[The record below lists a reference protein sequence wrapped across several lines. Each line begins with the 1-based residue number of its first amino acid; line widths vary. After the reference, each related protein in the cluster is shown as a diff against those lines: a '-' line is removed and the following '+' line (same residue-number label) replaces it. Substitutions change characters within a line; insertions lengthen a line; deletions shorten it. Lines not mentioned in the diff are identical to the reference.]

1 MILQWKPTI
10 ADADTL
16 TVSDEF
22 PTMMEEAGY
31 RLPCTLTDED
41 LPVLRGMAAAADAST
56 RPILK
61 ELIRLIIDHD
71 SIDLTHKE

>member
-1 MILQWKPTI
+1 MILKWKPTV
-10 ADADTL
+10 DEVSTL
-16 TVSDEF
+16 TVADTF

-41 LPVLRGMAAAADAST
+41 LPILRGMAAAADPSV
-56 RPILK
+56 RPVLK

-71 SIDLTHKE
+71 SIDLTTE